1 MAVER
6 STGGGSAVDT
16 QSVDSGESV
25 GLCVVVVVS
34 SCLSGS
40 TSGEGG
46 SGGGSG
52 GVIVEWSQRRWQSTA
67 AVADSCSRCGPRR
80 MLSVAVERS
89 TGGGSAVDT
98 QSVDSGVSVC
108 ICGSVCL
115 CVFVSLCLCVYL
127 DQPQWPTV
135 AVGDDLEGAEGHRQ
149 REGEETAVA
158 AVVVVAVVV
167 LLLVTV
173 APAVVG
179 WQRQL
184 RVSLSVAVDRRG

>member
-1 MAVER
+1 M
-6 STGGGSAVDT
+6 
-16 QSVDSGESV
+16 
-25 GLCVVVVVS
+25 
-34 SCLSGS
+34 
-40 TSGEGG
+40 
-46 SGGGSG
+46 
-52 GVIVEWSQRRWQSTA
+52 
-67 AVADSCSRCGPRR
+67 
-80 MLSVAVERS
+80 
-89 TGGGSAVDT
+89 DT

-108 ICGSVCL
+108 ICGSVCR

-135 AVGDDLEGAEGHRQ
+135 AVGDDHEGAEGHRQ
-149 REGEETAVA
+149 REEEAAAVA

-184 RVSLSVAVDRRG
+184 QVSLSVAVDRRG